1 MIKNILCIHEN
12 EYFVKA
18 LSNILLRHDLFVSGF
33 DTMDEAGGFI
43 REYRESLDLVIVGGP
58 LKDGTDTTEIARILR
73 HELHVRAPI
82 MGLAPAIN
90 RELLKK
96 ARESGINIFL
106 PEKIKEGE
114 LMKHIK
120 VFDLLW
126 SDPKPA
132 SILLID
138 ENPLRREKHLFE
150 LRGGNFTAWETAEG
164 MKAVLLAEENNPDY
178 IVLSDSLT
186 DKDCFEVS
194 RALKSNR
201 LTSHIPVILLTR
213 ALSAE
218 LKRKSLMA
226 GIVDFY
232 VEDEKSSA
240 FLWFITEIVS
250 RISEKKYKS
259 ALHFSNFPI
268 MIHTVNYILQKE
280 GYHVFNTSQCT
291 EAENIINDGTI
302 DVILCDIGTSQQSF
316 PMLQRYALSR
326 EKGQWIPIVLIAGPG
341 DMEELLFGLQDFAD
355 DFVKTPFF
363 PEELIKRINNQVKMK
378 ETGEYI
384 FNQSQNLK
392 MLSITDFLTGAYN
405 RNYLDDTLES
415 FISRYKRKKRM
426 FSALMIQVEDF
437 AKIVSLFG
445 RLTGDE
451 ILRKV
456 TAILEQ
462 TLRPTDMI
470 FRFGEDDFIVLLEDT
485 PEENLRIVAERI
497 LEKFENTMLSEESG
511 NYHRVNLLVGALAY
525 SGESR
530 DDVLKKLDKEIEKM
544 KRAYE

>member
-150 LRGGNFTAWETAEG
+150 LRGGNFTAWEAAEG

>member
-33 DTMDEAGGFI
+33 DTMEEARGFI
-43 REYRESLDLVIVGGP
+43 REYRESLDLVIIGGP

-82 MGLAPAIN
+82 MGLTPAIN

-150 LRGGNFTAWETAEG
+150 LRGGNFTAWEASEG

-201 LTSHIPVILLTR
+201 LTSHIPIILLTR

-240 FLWFITEIVS
+240 FLWFITEIVT

-302 DVILCDIGTSQQSF
+302 DVILCDIGTSHQSF

-341 DMEELLFGLQDFAD
+341 DMEELLYGLQEFAD
-355 DFVKTPFF
+355 DFIKTPFF

-437 AKIVSLFG
+437 SKIVSLFG
-445 RLTGDE
+445 NLTGDE

>member
-96 ARESGINIFL
+96 ALESGINIFL

-150 LRGGNFTAWETAEG
+150 LRGGNFTAWEAAEG

-201 LTSHIPVILLTR
+201 LTSHIPIILLTR

>member
-33 DTMDEAGGFI
+33 DTMEEAGSFI
-43 REYRESLDLVIVGGP
+43 KEYRESLDLVIIGGP
-58 LKDGTDTTEIARILR
+58 LKDGTDTTEIARFLR
-73 HELHVRAPI
+73 RDLHVRAPI
-82 MGLAPAIN
+82 MGLAPSIS
-90 RELLKK
+90 RDLLKK

-106 PEKIKEGE
+106 PEKIKESD

-126 SDPKPA
+126 SEPKPA

-138 ENPLRREKHLFE
+138 ENPLRRERHLFE
-150 LRGGNFTAWETAEG
+150 LRGGNFTAWETSEG
-164 MKAVLLAEENNPDY
+164 LKGVMLAEENNPDY

-201 LTSHIPVILLTR
+201 PTSHIPIILLTK

-240 FLWFITEIVS
+240 FLWFITEIVTK
-250 RISEKKYKS
+250 ISEKKYKS

-280 GYHVFNTSQCT
+280 GYNVLNTSQCT
-291 EAENIINDGTI
+291 EAENIINEGNI
-302 DVILCDIGTSQQSF
+302 DVILCDIGTSTHSF

-341 DMEELLFGLQDFAD
+341 DMEELLYGLQEFAD
-355 DFVKTPFF
+355 DFIKTPFF

-405 RNYLDDTLES
+405 RNYLNDTLDS

-437 AKIVSLFG
+437 SKIVSLFG
-445 RLTGDE
+445 NLTGDE

-530 DDVLKKLDKEIEKM
+530 EDVLSKLDKEIEKM
-544 KRAYE
+544 KKAYE